1 MDKKSKEYKEWIDS
15 AGKEEHQF
23 GIAVCKQ
30 GTEIGLHWTCT
41 ETNGKALRERKKKGG
56 KLSNGKGIGGQGH
69 RPTDGCID
77 KLQLYYGQA
86 IRAHTTEGTTTDT
99 KALTEGY
106 SQNQNDSLN
115 SLVWLRAPKH
125 KHRGARSTEIA
136 VILAMLQYNKGA
148 SAKFGVMKRLYPPG
162 SFSSAGSA
170 QKDRER
176 VQFARRAED
185 DEVKARREKRRQGK
199 RKLEESWLEGTS
211 YESGAFNE
219 LDVLQTS
226 QKERSRRKK
235 TTAL

>member
-1 MDKKSKEYKEWIDS
+1 MKKC
-15 AGKEEHQF
+15 EEKPHHLQPVLLDF
-23 GIAVCKQ
+23 LLPIFQ
-30 GTEIGLHWTCT
+30 RLSEP
-41 ETNGKALRERKKKGG
+41 AL
-56 KLSNGKGIGGQGH
+56 
-69 RPTDGCID
+69 
-77 KLQLYYGQA
+77 LQRCLP
-86 IRAHTTEGTTTDT
+86 
-99 KALTEGY
+99 GY

-211 YESGAFNE
+211 YESGALNE

-235 TTAL
+235 TTARKKDAL

>member
-1 MDKKSKEYKEWIDS
+1 MICDGDSKAYNDVWDVYGVCDQCLRYENMDKKSKEYKEWIDS

-99 KALTEGY
+99 KALTEGIE
-106 SQNQNDSLN
+106 
-115 SLVWLRAPKH
+115 KM
-125 KHRGARSTEIA
+125 K
-136 VILAMLQYNKGA
+136 ILSRQCCTTML
-148 SAKFGVMKRLYPPG
+148 
-162 SFSSAGSA
+162 
-170 QKDRER
+170 
-176 VQFARRAED
+176 
-185 DEVKARREKRRQGK
+185 
-199 RKLEESWLEGTS
+199 
-211 YESGAFNE
+211 
-219 LDVLQTS
+219 
-226 QKERSRRKK
+226 
-235 TTAL
+235 